1 MKYVIEVEEVIKRI
15 NSYTIEVED
24 EEEAEELLDNIE
36 NDINSAFHPDD
47 VSYAICD
54 AGYEI
59 VEYCEGAEDCEYELL

>member
-36 NDINSAFHPDD
+36 NDINRAFHPDD
-47 VSYAICD
+47 VYYAIRD